1 MECST
6 RRKPLTHMFGAR
18 RLYGGDHHPGLHVR
32 SFLISVRV
40 NLRSAVAITLSA
52 AESRNNESTTPR
64 SSRRFSASS
73 RPCIRGRATR
83 PEFNHVVTYY
93 GFWATFAREM
103 HDRARG
109 FVTRQKNYSLHC

>member
-1 MECST
+1 M
-6 RRKPLTHMFGAR
+6 HMFGAR
-18 RLYGGDHHPGLHVR
+18 RIYGGDHHPGLHVR
-32 SFLISVRV
+32 SFLTSVRV
-40 NLRSAVAITLSA
+40 HLRSAVAITLSA

-64 SSRRFSASS
+64 SSRWFSARS

-109 FVTRQKNYSLHC
+109 FATGQKNYSLHC